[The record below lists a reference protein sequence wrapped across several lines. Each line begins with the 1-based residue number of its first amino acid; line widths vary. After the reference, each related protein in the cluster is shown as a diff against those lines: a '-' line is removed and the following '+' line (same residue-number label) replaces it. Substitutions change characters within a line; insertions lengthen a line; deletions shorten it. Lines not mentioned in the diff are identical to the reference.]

1 MWSCPQCG
9 STKLTVQV
17 TITAMAELIQYGEND
32 HAVDMPFTVERWDR
46 TSPMQCSSCHHQA
59 AAAEFETTLLIAA

>member
-1 MWSCPQCG
+1 M
-9 STKLTVQV
+9 
-17 TITAMAELIQYGEND
+17 TAMAELIQYGEND

>member
-32 HAVDMPFTVERWDR
+32 HAVDMPFTV
-46 TSPMQCSSCHHQA
+46 
-59 AAAEFETTLLIAA
+59 